1 MSLFKNKI
9 GVQPNTCMLIFF
21 FLIFLIMTYYT
32 FMLTLPDTL
41 MNDLLKQTLLASN

>member
-1 MSLFKNKI
+1 MYANF
-9 GVQPNTCMLIFF
+9 FF